1 MSGKVT
7 GKITGYTPSGDL
19 ITTIATTQLDSAPR
33 NQTTSIRCDEHETVG
48 LFTADHKEPDFTFLA
63 LLAEDG
69 FLHLIIVGESAK
81 AMLGLRAG
89 ETVTVSW

>member
-19 ITTIATTQLDSAPR
+19 ITSISTSQLASAPR
-33 NQTTSIRCDEHETVG
+33 DQATSVRCDEHETVG
-48 LFTADHKEPDFTFLA
+48 LFTAEHKEPDFTFLA
-63 LLAEDG
+63 LLATDD
-69 FLHLIIVGESAK
+69 FLHLVIVGESAK
-81 AMLGLRAG
+81 AMLGLRVG

>member
-7 GKITGYTPSGDL
+7 GKVTGYTPSGNL
-19 ITTIATTQLDSAPR
+19 ITSITTAQLAAAPR
-33 NQTTSIRCDEHETVG
+33 DQSTSVRCDEHETVG

-69 FLHLIIVGESAK
+69 FLQMVIVGESAK
-81 AMLGLRAG
+81 AMLGLRIGDPRHA
-89 ETVTVSW
+89 S